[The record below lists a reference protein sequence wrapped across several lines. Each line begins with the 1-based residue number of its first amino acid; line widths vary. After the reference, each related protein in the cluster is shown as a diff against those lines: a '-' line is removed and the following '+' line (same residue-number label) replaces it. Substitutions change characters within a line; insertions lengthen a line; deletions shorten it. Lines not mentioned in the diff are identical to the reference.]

1 MNTPKPLV
9 SNIVESDTGTPN
21 IPPLASH
28 VTTENKGALPATT
41 DTKQDDHTTV
51 SLKTLHNIPVTVSA
65 VLGQKKIE
73 VSSLLNLDAGSIIDI
88 DKKIGEP
95 IDLYVNDTLV
105 ARGELVMLD
114 GNLGISMTEIINTQD
129 IPEVAM

>member
-1 MNTPKPLV
+1 LNP
-9 SNIVESDTGTPN
+9 IQ
-21 IPPLASH
+21 AH
-28 VTTENKGALPATT
+28 
-41 DTKQDDHTTV
+41 Q
-51 SLKTLHNIPVTVSA
+51 LHNIPVTVSA